1 MELSEIS
8 SAVVQNAVFIGFI
21 GMGVGGF
28 IGVFCRCI
36 MAVIGIF
43 EKVTKS

>member
-1 MELSEIS
+1 MELSGVAETL
-8 SAVVQNAVFIGFI
+8 VQNSLMILFV

-43 EKVTKS
+43 EKITKV

>member
-1 MELSEIS
+1 MELSEVTETIVHS
-8 SAVVQNAVFIGFI
+8 SLLICFV

-43 EKVTKS
+43 EKITKV

>member
-1 MELSEIS
+1 MDLSGVAETIVYNS
-8 SAVVQNAVFIGFI
+8 LFICFV

-43 EKVTKS
+43 DKITKV